1 MKVDEVPQDLKF
13 FKGTVIRDLS
23 YAVDENGN
31 YKAVQSDG
39 WAVKND
45 ALQVTLDGIADECEE
60 IRQQVL
66 RHEVSPLAYHLRKG
80 LMDEGM
86 LADNSGVSK
95 RTVKKLM
102 DFDHFAEADDDT
114 LGKIAEALRISV
126 EQLKT
131 VPDQSPLTQTD
142 TNNGNRI

>member
-1 MKVDEVPQDLKF
+1 
-13 FKGTVIRDLS
+13 
-23 YAVDENGN
+23 
-31 YKAVQSDG
+31 
-39 WAVKND
+39 
-45 ALQVTLDGIADECEE
+45 
-60 IRQQVL
+60 
-66 RHEVSPLAYHLRKG
+66 
-80 LMDEGM
+80 
-86 LADNSGVSK
+86 VSK